1 MSSLPFFFILLRTIQ
16 FCTAKETA
24 KSSPMLLQE
33 FNDIQKYFLIVL
45 LSSLLLTAP
54 AVADVQTITHGK
66 DLMVSCQQA
75 IIALDTPQETP
86 TSSAQNEAFLCMAY
100 LSGVMATAQHANELA
115 KLRYS
120 QASNGRGD
128 QHRFNLY
135 CFDWQ
140 LPYQKIARIVLAFGR
155 SKPRYL
161 QRPAHELVIHA
172 LQKAFPC
179 R

>member
-1 MSSLPFFFILLRTIQ
+1 
-16 FCTAKETA
+16 
-24 KSSPMLLQE
+24 
-33 FNDIQKYFLIVL
+33 
-45 LSSLLLTAP
+45 LLTAP

-120 QASNGRGD
+120 QASNVVVI
-128 QHRFNLY
+128 NTAST
-135 CFDWQ
+135 C
-140 LPYQKIARIVLAFGR
+140 IVLTGSCLTKKSRALCWHSGGVHPAIYRDPHTSWSFTLYKRR
-155 SKPRYL
+155 S
-161 QRPAHELVIHA
+161 PAA
-172 LQKAFPC
+172 NT
-179 R
+179 RS